1 MIRHILFWKYTDV
14 VKAQHQE
21 AEALKFLQNS
31 VATMRGRIDSLLC
44 IEIGL
49 NLAGGDYDLIFY
61 AELRDEQ
68 ALQCFQQH
76 PLHAAHRERCKDL
89 VTARLC
95 GDVRVKASCAKSAAE
110 SRANVVILGMF
121 FAGMIWYNRIIKTI
135 LRACPKH
142 GCGNVRAIPHNSKC
156 RYGERGATDAK
167 PKAQIILDAAKVSAA
182 SGGNSEPKQ
191 GQRSQSA
198 RGFCPRSTMR
208 VPQPD
213 IIEHFGNADAVPQ
226 PPERCLSRQAG
237 IVRCCLRT

>member
-95 GDVRVKASCAKSAAE
+95 GDVRVKASCSA
-110 SRANVVILGMF
+110 I
-121 FAGMIWYNRIIKTI
+121 
-135 LRACPKH
+135 
-142 GCGNVRAIPHNSKC
+142 
-156 RYGERGATDAK
+156 
-167 PKAQIILDAAKVSAA
+167 
-182 SGGNSEPKQ
+182 
-191 GQRSQSA
+191 
-198 RGFCPRSTMR
+198 
-208 VPQPD
+208 
-213 IIEHFGNADAVPQ
+213 
-226 PPERCLSRQAG
+226 
-237 IVRCCLRT
+237 

>member
-1 MIRHILFWKYTDV
+1 MIRHILFWKYTDA

-31 VATMRGRIDSLLC
+31 VATMRGRIDGLLC

-95 GDVRVKASCAKSAAE
+95 GDVKWVRIKGQLRKSAAE

-121 FAGMIWYNRIIKTI
+121 
-135 LRACPKH
+135 L
-142 GCGNVRAIPHNSKC
+142 
-156 RYGERGATDAK
+156 
-167 PKAQIILDAAKVSAA
+167 
-182 SGGNSEPKQ
+182 
-191 GQRSQSA
+191 
-198 RGFCPRSTMR
+198 
-208 VPQPD
+208 
-213 IIEHFGNADAVPQ
+213 
-226 PPERCLSRQAG
+226 PE
-237 IVRCCLRT
+237 